1 MAGRVAPSELT
12 RRPRSRTTEALIRRW
27 MAVLGG
33 AALAAFAWGAASMSG
48 PGSPRLPYNLP
59 ASLVDGSAA
68 RSPRSCPSLVAA
80 PVALQHGSKFRLGDL
95 TASAVDAERAAQEE
109 QAVEPVRRFN
119 RIVATSADGALR
131 YPNER
136 PAFAECLL
144 NHLDHWAKAGALTG
158 SNSQQGEFEKKW
170 GAITYS
176 FGFAETKD
184 LAGPGQRERIARWLL
199 VLGRDVRREY
209 EQPPGLSLRPH
220 HRANNHAYWAALSA
234 AAVGIATDDRALFG
248 WGMSR
253 FATALSDIN
262 DAGLLPLE
270 LRRGPRALEY
280 HRFALEPLLMLALIA
295 RANDLALPPGG
306 EAALKRLIA
315 TVRQG
320 NESPALFQHLTG
332 IAQIA
337 IDDSPRNIWVWAE
350 MAQRLFPDL
359 GLESRI
365 APHRPYVR
373 TWLGG
378 DLTLRLASPGR

>member
-1 MAGRVAPSELT
+1 M
-12 RRPRSRTTEALIRRW
+12 
-27 MAVLGG
+27 
-33 AALAAFAWGAASMSG
+33 
-48 PGSPRLPYNLP
+48 
-59 ASLVDGSAA
+59 
-68 RSPRSCPSLVAA
+68 
-80 PVALQHGSKFRLGDL
+80 ALQHGSKFRLGDL

-184 LAGPGQRERIARWLL
+184 LAGSGQRERIARWLL

-253 FATALSDIN
+253 FATALSDIS

-306 EAALKRLIA
+306 EAALRRLIA

-332 IAQIA
+332 TAQIA